1 MNKEFIEWVGVAC
14 ALIGSFMLSN
24 AMFEGYFYFTVSSLC
39 LIYTAIRQS
48 NKALIAMQFAFL
60 MFNLNGIYTFFIKG

>member
-1 MNKEFIEWVGVAC
+1 MKLIEWLGVIM
-14 ALIGSFMLSN
+14 ALSGSFLVSSG
-24 AMFEGYFYFTVSSLC
+24 MFIGFIPFTISSLC

-60 MFNLNGIYTFFIKG
+60 MFNLNGIYTFFLKG

>member
-1 MNKEFIEWVGVAC
+1 MIEWIGVIL
-14 ALIGSFMLSN
+14 ALSGSFMVSSG
-24 AMFEGYFYFTVSSLC
+24 MFTGFILFSLSSLC

-60 MFNLNGIYTFFIKG
+60 MFNLNGIYTFFFKG